1 MIGPIRCVTVTVP
14 DLAHAVET
22 YQEYLGY
29 RPFHE
34 ERLAAAQADY
44 LDAPALAGAD
54 CALLGPAAGGD
65 FCFRFIAQ
73 PLPPGYRPLTT
84 WGWNA
89 AELIVEDVDRLAAEL
104 EDSPFRIVGPPE
116 DLSFSEA
123 IRAMQVIGPAEEVL
137 YLTMVKESLP
147 EFDLPRP
154 ACPVDRTFIVI
165 LGGTDMGAMQ
175 AFYHASFGVPEA
187 PVMDARISVLSR
199 ALDLPADTLHPI
211 AAMPLAG
218 QSLIEVD
225 DYPASTRPRDCPPG
239 GLPPGIAMVSFAA
252 DGLPDDLPAGR
263 FSAPPYHGA
272 RSAITTGAAGELVE
286 LIRT

>member
-22 YQEYLGY
+22 YRDYLGY
-29 RPFHE
+29 ERFHD
-34 ERLAAAQADY
+34 ERLPAGQADY
-44 LDAPALAGAD
+44 MGAPALAGAD
-54 CALLGPAAGGD
+54 CALLRPAAGGD
-65 FCFRFIAQ
+65 FCFRFITQ
-73 PLPPGYRPLTT
+73 PLPPRYRPLTT

-116 DLSFSEA
+116 DLSFSDA
-123 IRAMQVIGPAEEVL
+123 IRAMQIIGPAEEVL
-137 YLTMVKESLP
+137 YLTMIKEQLP
-147 EFDLPRP
+147 EFDLPTP

-165 LGGTDMGAMQ
+165 LGGPDMGTMQ
-175 AFYHASFGVPEA
+175 AFYHGSFGVPEA
-187 PVMDARISVLSR
+187 PVMEARISVLSR
-199 ALDLPADTLHPI
+199 ALDLPADTMHPI

-225 DYPASTRPRDCPPG
+225 DYRAATTTRDCPPG

-252 DGLPDDLPAGR
+252 DALPDDLPAGR
-263 FSAPPYHGA
+263 FSGPPYHGG
-272 RSAITTGAAGELVE
+272 RSVLTTGAAGELVE

>member
-14 DLAHAVET
+14 DLGHAVQT
-22 YQEYLGY
+22 YRRYLGY
-29 RPFHE
+29 EPFHD
-34 ERLAAAQADY
+34 ERLPPDQADY
-44 LDAPALAGAD
+44 LGAPALAGAD
-54 CALLGPAAGGD
+54 STLLRPASGGD
-65 FCFRFIAQ
+65 FCFRFISQ
-73 PLPPGYRPLTT
+73 SLPPGYRPLTT

-89 AELIVEDVDRLAAEL
+89 AELIVEDVDGLAAEL

-137 YLTMVKESLP
+137 YLTMVKEALP

-154 ACPVDRTFIVI
+154 SCPVDRTFIVI
-165 LGGTDMGAMQ
+165 LGGTDMAAMQ
-175 AFYHASFGVPEA
+175 GFYRTGFGVPAA
-187 PVMDARISVLSR
+187 PVMEARISVLSQ
-199 ALDLPADTLHPI
+199 ALQLPADTLHPI

-225 DYPASTRPRDCPPG
+225 DYPAATTPRDCPPG
-239 GLPPGIAMVSFAA
+239 GLPPAIAMVSFAVDA
-252 DGLPDDLPAGR
+252 LPGDLPAAH
-263 FSAPPYHGA
+263 FAAPPYHGRGCA
-272 RSAITTGAAGELVE
+272 LTTGAAGERVE

>member
-22 YQEYLGY
+22 YRDYLGY
-29 RPFHE
+29 ERFHD
-34 ERLAAAQADY
+34 ERLTAGQADY
-44 LDAPALAGAD
+44 MGAPALAGAD
-54 CALLGPAAGGD
+54 CALLRPAAGGD
-65 FCFRFIAQ
+65 FCFRFITQ
-73 PLPPGYRPLTT
+73 PLPPRYRPLTT

-89 AELIVEDVDRLAAEL
+89 AELIVEDVDRLAAQL

-116 DLSFSEA
+116 DLSFSDA
-123 IRAMQVIGPAEEVL
+123 IRAMQIIGPAEEVL
-137 YLTMVKESLP
+137 YLTMIKEQLP
-147 EFDLPRP
+147 EFDLPTP

-165 LGGTDMGAMQ
+165 LGGPDMGAMQ
-175 AFYHASFGVPEA
+175 AFYHGSFGVPEA
-187 PVMDARISVLSR
+187 PVMEARISVLSR
-199 ALDLPADTLHPI
+199 ALDLPADTMHPI

-225 DYPASTRPRDCPPG
+225 DYRAATTPRDCPPG

-252 DGLPDDLPAGR
+252 DALPDDLPAGR
-263 FSAPPYHGA
+263 FSGPPYHGGH
-272 RSAITTGAAGELVE
+272 SVLTTGAAGELVE

>member
-22 YQEYLGY
+22 YREYLGY
-29 RPFHE
+29 EPFHD
-34 ERLAAAQADY
+34 ERLAAAQAEHMG
-44 LDAPALAGAD
+44 APALAGAD
-54 CALLGPAAGGD
+54 CALLRPAGGGD

-73 PLPPGYRPLTT
+73 SLPPGYRPLTT

-116 DLSFSEA
+116 DLSFSDA

-137 YLTMVKESLP
+137 YLTMVKEPLP
-147 EFDLPRP
+147 GFDLPRP

-175 AFYHASFGVPEA
+175 AFYHGSFGVPEV
-187 PVMDARISVLSR
+187 PVMEARISVLSR
-199 ALDLPADTLHPI
+199 ALDLPPDTMHPI

-218 QSLIEVD
+218 RSLIEVD
-225 DYPASTRPRDCPPG
+225 DYPATTTARDCPPG
-239 GLPPGIAMVSFAA
+239 GLAPGIAMVSFAA
-252 DGLPDDLPAGR
+252 DALPHDLPAGR

-272 RSAITTGAAGELVE
+272 RSALTTGAAGELVE
-286 LIRT
+286 LIQT